1 MEKAKFCI
9 ETTDGVQMSTTVE
22 GSGWDLTLLL
32 ANAVGDDSRLEA
44 VVEMALA
51 AVKARRDLVEGG
63 IEPKDVQEALLTKLK
78 GMSGMAEA

>member
-9 ETTDGVQMSTTVE
+9 ETTDGVQMSTAVE
-22 GSGWDLTLLL
+22 GSAWDLALLL

-51 AVKARRDLVEGG
+51 AVKARRDLEECG
-63 IEPKDVQEALLTKLK
+63 IEPKDIQALLTKLK